1 MFWDKVAGVYDIFVR
16 IINKK
21 THKMLIKKTVSLFTD
36 QDEVLECACGT
47 GMLSAPVAGVCRH
60 LTATDFSENML
71 KRAKK
76 NCRES
81 DNISFTQADIM
92 NLPFDDNSFDKVV
105 AANVIHLLDEPMKAL
120 CELRRVCRNGGQL
133 IIPTYINRTK
143 GGKTSGFAKT
153 VGKAGADFKRQ
164 FTFDSYKDFFADAG
178 FQKADYTFIDGKIPC
193 VLAVI
198 TIVKEV

>member
-1 MFWDKVAGVYDIFVR
+1 MSSCRNNEKRWQKGCGIHQKNPDGFV
-16 IINKK
+16 
-21 THKMLIKKTVSLFTD
+21 
-36 QDEVLECACGT
+36 
-47 GMLSAPVAGVCRH
+47 
-60 LTATDFSENML
+60 
-71 KRAKK
+71 
-76 NCRES
+76 
-81 DNISFTQADIM
+81 NIQT
-92 NLPFDDNSFDKVV
+92 PFDKVV

-164 FTFDSYKDFFADAG
+164 FTFDSYKKFFADAG
-178 FQKADYTFIDGKIPC
+178 FKKSEYTFIDGKIPC
-193 VLAVI
+193 ALAVI

>member
-76 NCRES
+76 NFREG
-81 DNISFTQADIM
+81 DNISFTHADIM
-92 NLPFDDNSFDKVV
+92 NLPFEDNSFDKVV

-164 FTFDSYKDFFADAG
+164 FTFDNYKEFFADAG

-193 VLAVI
+193 ALAVI

>member
-81 DNISFTQADIM
+81 DNISFTHADIM
-92 NLPFDDNSFDKVV
+92 NLPFEDNSFDKVV

>member
-76 NCRES
+76 NFREG
-81 DNISFTQADIM
+81 DNISFTHADIM
-92 NLPFDDNSFDKVV
+92 NLPFEDNSFDKVV
-105 AANVIHLLDEPMKAL
+105 AANVIRLLDEPMKAL

-164 FTFDSYKDFFADAG
+164 FTFDNYKEFFADAG

-193 VLAVI
+193 ALAVI

>member
-1 MFWDKVAGVYDIFVR
+1 MFWDRVAGVYDIFVR
-16 IINKK
+16 GINRK
-21 THKMLIKKTVSLFTD
+21 THKTLIEKTISHFTN

-47 GMLSAPVAGVCRH
+47 GMLSVPVAGVCQN

-71 KRAKK
+71 KRARK
-76 NCRES
+76 NCRGI
-81 DNISFTQADIM
+81 DNISFMQADII

-120 CELRRVCRNGGQL
+120 SELRRVCKNGGQL

-164 FTFDSYKDFFADAG
+164 FTLESYKEFFSDAG
-178 FQKADYTFIDGKIPC
+178 FQKAEYTFIDGRIPC
-193 VLAVI
+193 ALAVI
-198 TIVKEV
+198 TIEKEV

>member
-76 NCRES
+76 NCREG

-92 NLPFDDNSFDKVV
+92 NLPFEDNSFDKVV

-164 FTFDSYKDFFADAG
+164 FTFDNYKEFFADAG

>member
-81 DNISFTQADIM
+81 DNISFTHADIM
-92 NLPFDDNSFDKVV
+92 NLPFEDNSFDKVV

-164 FTFDSYKDFFADAG
+164 FTFDNYKEFFADAG

-193 VLAVI
+193 ALAVI

>member
-76 NCRES
+76 NCREG

-92 NLPFDDNSFDKVV
+92 NLPFEDNSFDKVV

>member
-1 MFWDKVAGVYDIFVR
+1 MFWDRVAGVYDIFVR
-16 IINKK
+16 GVNRK
-21 THKMLIKKTVSLFTD
+21 THKTLIEKTISHFTS

-76 NCRES
+76 NCREG

-92 NLPFDDNSFDKVV
+92 NLPFEDNSFDKVV

>member
-1 MFWDKVAGVYDIFVR
+1 MFWDRVAGVYDIFVKR
-16 IINKK
+16 INRK
-21 THKMLIKKTVSLFTD
+21 THKTLIEKTKSLITN

-47 GMLSAPVAGVCRH
+47 GMLSVPVAGVCRH

-81 DNISFTQADIM
+81 DNISFTHADIM
-92 NLPFDDNSFDKVV
+92 NLPFEDNSFDKVV

>member
-76 NCRES
+76 NCREG

-92 NLPFDDNSFDKVV
+92 NLPFEDNSFDKVV

-164 FTFDSYKDFFADAG
+164 FTFDSYKKFFADAG
-178 FQKADYTFIDGKIPC
+178 FKKSEYTFIDGKIPC
-193 VLAVI
+193 ALAVI

>member
-71 KRAKK
+71 KRARK
-76 NCRES
+76 NCRSS
-81 DNISFTQADIM
+81 DNIRFVQADIM
-92 NLPFDDNSFDKVV
+92 NLPFDDSSFGKVV

-120 CELRRVCRNGGQL
+120 SELRRVCRNGGQL
-133 IIPTYINRTK
+133 IIPTYINRTN

-178 FQKADYTFIDGKIPC
+178 YNKAEYTFIDGKIPC
-193 VLAVI
+193 ALAVI